1 MHLQHSIETNR
12 DHTLIVHKHNSA
24 YRYFSIDFSNE
35 NQFGKV
41 LEIYPPLCTYADIL
55 DYCHGLVCIH
65 DSWVKEMAIWNPLI
79 RKLKELPSELI
90 EKPEGFAD
98 SRYSHFAFGHDPHN
112 NDYKVL
118 RVVTFD
124 NGDQL
129 LKEFEVKVYSLLI
142 KKVKVYSLRTHS
154 WKKNWRSMATKEL
167 LHIFQLSIL
176 KWSFALVSSRGCWR
190 VASCFRS
197 CHREIPSTEWVTSL
211 EVLGGQLCF
220 MVNHD
225 VWWH

>member
-1 MHLQHSIETNR
+1 M
-12 DHTLIVHKHNSA
+12 
-24 YRYFSIDFSNE
+24 
-35 NQFGKV
+35 
-41 LEIYPPLCTYADIL
+41 
-55 DYCHGLVCIH
+55 
-65 DSWVKEMAIWNPLI
+65 I

-112 NDYKVL
+112 NDCKVL

-154 WKKNWRSMATKEL
+154 WKKN
-167 LHIFQLSIL
+167 
-176 KWSFALVSSRGCWR
+176 
-190 VASCFRS
+190 
-197 CHREIPSTEWVTSL
+197 
-211 EVLGGQLCF
+211 
-220 MVNHD
+220 
-225 VWWH
+225 

>member
-1 MHLQHSIETNR
+1 MHLQRSIETNR
-12 DHTLIVHKHNSA
+12 DHTLVVHKHNSA

-90 EKPEGFAD
+90 EKPEGFTD

-142 KKVKVYSLRTHS
+142 KKVKVYSLRSHS
-154 WKKNWRSMATKEL
+154 WKKIEDQWPQKNCSISFNLASSNGALHWLVAEGAEEWLLAFDLATEKFQVRS
-167 LHIFQLSIL
+167 
-176 KWSFALVSSRGCWR
+176 G
-190 VASCFRS
+190 
-197 CHREIPSTEWVTSL
+197 
-211 EVLGGQLCF
+211 
-220 MVNHD
+220 
-225 VWWH
+225 